1 MCFFFSLSLSSL
13 SSLFTLFSL
22 SLLLQSLHFA
32 LRFALLLNSLFY
44 YSLLLFSLCFFSLF
58 LLSPTQLLLISFWI
72 PFLILI
78 LFHFFSSI
86 CLCFFNFNVLI
97 FFSSCR
103 IFISMP
109 TLVRNQCNKRQ
120 FRNKYIF
127 TIRLL
132 LLNNMHATTC

>member
-1 MCFFFSLSLSSL
+1 MCFFFSLSLFSL
-13 SSLFTLFSL
+13 FSLHSLFTLSPFAKSSL
-22 SLLLQSLHFA
+22 CSSL
-32 LRFALLLNSLFY
+32 FALLLNSLFY